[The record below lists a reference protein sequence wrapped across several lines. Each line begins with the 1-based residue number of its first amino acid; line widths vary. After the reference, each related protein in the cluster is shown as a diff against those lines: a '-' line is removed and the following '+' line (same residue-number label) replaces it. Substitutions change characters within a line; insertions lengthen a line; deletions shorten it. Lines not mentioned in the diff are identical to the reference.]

1 MGRLE
6 SRLLMVE
13 EGISELEDRSENCSD
28 VADTWGKEIEIIK
41 ETLRDTES
49 RMKKIN

>member
-13 EGISELEDRSENCSD
+13 ERISELEDRSENCSYA
-28 VADTWGKEIEIIK
+28 ADREKEIEIMK
-41 ETLRDTES
+41 ERLRDVES
-49 RMKKIN
+49 RIRKTS